1 MNSTGFSDT
10 TDSVS
15 PKILVTG
22 IGCLSALGASYQQ
35 CLKNLFLGK
44 RNCAPPTRFSSDHP
58 EVFPVFEIA
67 DHDVIWP
74 KNIVT
79 KGRTAKLAMTATIE
93 ALNDAGLNADF
104 IKSKRVGVCV
114 GTTVGN
120 SMNNE
125 DFYRKFLNDEHPEL
139 NEMERYFNSNPAEV
153 IAKELDLTG
162 PVLTVANAC
171 SSGTDA
177 IGIGKS
183 WLAADLCDIVIA
195 GGSDELSH
203 VSYLGFISLMISS
216 TSPCAPFDKNRKG
229 LNLGEG
235 AAILILEK
243 ETSSTTKGKAVLTS
257 YHTACDAYH
266 LTAPHP
272 EGRGLRVAL
281 QNSLKEANLDAVGC
295 INAHG
300 TGTWENDKVEMSI
313 LGELFSE
320 TPYFSIKGYTGH
332 TLGAAG
338 AIEAAMSIGCLERGE
353 IPASAGFIELSE
365 GQHSPPVVTSMPLPS
380 KSILS
385 QSLAFGGNNSV
396 IILQA

>member
-1 MNSTGFSDT
+1 MSTAGFSCTNNSTP
-10 TDSVS
+10 
-15 PKILVTG
+15 PKTVVTG
-22 IGCLSALGASYQQ
+22 IGCLSALGTSYQQ
-35 CLKNLFLGK
+35 CLENLFLGEQ
-44 RNCAPPTRFSSDHP
+44 NCVPPTRFSSDHP
-58 EVFPVFEIA
+58 EVFPVFEVA
-67 DHDVIWP
+67 DIDVPWP
-74 KNIVT
+74 KNTAT
-79 KGRTAKLAMTATIE
+79 KGRTAKLAMTATFE
-93 ALNDAGLNADF
+93 ALNDAGYSIDF
-104 IKSKRVGVCV
+104 LKSKRVGVCI

-125 DFYRKFLNDEHPEL
+125 EFYKKFLDGEHPEL
-139 NEMERYFNSNPAEV
+139 TEMERYFNSNPAEV
-153 IAKELDLTG
+153 IANELELAG

-177 IGIGKS
+177 IGIGRS
-183 WLAADLCDIVIA
+183 WLEANLCDIVIA

-216 TSPCAPFDKNRKG
+216 TSPCTPFDKNREG

-235 AAILILEK
+235 AAILIIEK
-243 ETSSTTKGKAVLTS
+243 NTPNIKRKAVIAS
-257 YHTACDAYH
+257 YTTACDAYH

-281 QNSLKEANLDAVGC
+281 QNSLKEAGLDTVGC

-300 TGTWENDKVEMSI
+300 TGTLENDKVEMNT
-313 LGELFSE
+313 LKELFPE
-320 TPYFSIKGYTGH
+320 TPYFSIKGCTGH

-338 AIEAAMSIGCLERGE
+338 AIEAAMSIGCLERAE
-353 IPASAGFIELSE
+353 VPASIGFTELPE
-365 GQHSPPVVTSMPLPS
+365 DQTSPPVVKTMPLSS

-396 IILQA
+396 IIIQS

>member
-1 MNSTGFSDT
+1 MSTTRLSGSNSSTPPRT
-10 TDSVS
+10 V
-15 PKILVTG
+15 VTG
-22 IGCLSALGASYQQ
+22 IGCLSALGTSYQQ
-35 CLKNLFLGK
+35 CLENLFLGK
-44 RNCAPPTRFSSDHP
+44 RNCAPPTRFSTDHP
-58 EVFPVFEIA
+58 EVFPVFEVH
-67 DHDVIWP
+67 DHDVPWP
-74 KNIVT
+74 KNMAK
-79 KGRTAKLAMTATIE
+79 KGRTAKLAMTATFE
-93 ALNDAGLNADF
+93 ALNDAGYSSDF
-104 IKSKRVGVCV
+104 LKSKRVGVCI

-125 DFYRKFLNDEHPEL
+125 ESYRKFLDGEHPEL
-139 NEMERYFNSNPAEV
+139 TEMERYFNSNPAEV
-153 IAKELDLTG
+153 IANEFKLAG

-177 IGIGKS
+177 IGIGRS
-183 WLAADLCDIVIA
+183 WLDANLCDIVIA

-216 TSPCAPFDKNRKG
+216 TLPCTPFDKNRKG

-235 AAILILEK
+235 AAILVLEK
-243 ETSSTTKGKAVLTS
+243 ETPGIKKKAAITS

-272 EGRGLRVAL
+272 DGRGLRVAL
-281 QNSLKEANLDAVGC
+281 QNSLKETGLKKVGC

-300 TGTWENDKVEMSI
+300 TGTLENDKVEMNI
-313 LGELFSE
+313 LGELFPK
-320 TPYFSIKGYTGH
+320 TPYFSIKGCTGH

-353 IPASAGFIELSE
+353 IPASSGFTELSE
-365 GQHSPPVVTSMPLPS
+365 DQYSPPVTKNTPLPS
-380 KSILS
+380 TSILS

-396 IILQA
+396 IILQP